1 MIRIT
6 VPALPVRRMKG
17 IGKTSGKPYD
27 LQVLPIYA
35 HTLDANGNPLPYPEK
50 SELMFDADEVLPA
63 PGDYTL
69 SPASLYVDRQGRLAV
84 APKLVPIK
92 PKSSAV

>member
-6 VPALPVRRMKG
+6 VPALPPRRMKG
-17 IGKTSGKPYD
+17 VGKVSQKPYD
-27 LQVLPIYA
+27 LQVVTIYC
-35 HTLDANGNPLPYPEK
+35 HVSDTNGQPLPYPEK
-50 SELMFDADEVLPA
+50 SELMLDGDEAPPR

-84 APKLVPIK
+84 APKLVPIQK
-92 PKSSAV
+92 PA